1 MSERKVEI
9 KGQGHM
15 VSIKGLSKAESGH
28 LAKALEGDGVIDTLI
43 ATGQMAGLSAS
54 HRQLAKLLE
63 GDVP

>member
-1 MSERKVEI
+1 MGDRSIDI

-15 VSIKGLSKAESGH
+15 VSVKGLSKAESAY
-28 LAKALEGDGVIDTLI
+28 LKTALSGEGVIDTLI
-43 ATGQMAGLSAS
+43 ATGQIAGLSPA